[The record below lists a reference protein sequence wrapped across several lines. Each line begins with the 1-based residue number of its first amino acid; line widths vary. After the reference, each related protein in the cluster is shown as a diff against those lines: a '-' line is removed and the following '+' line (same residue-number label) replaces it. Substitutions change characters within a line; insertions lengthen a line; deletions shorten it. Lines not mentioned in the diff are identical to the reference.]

1 MEIQNRCDAGIL
13 DARAA
18 LMTLAAMT
26 VSNHRLILKAV
37 GILAILLC
45 AGMDANAQS
54 IPNPTPLAPPPKAR
68 PKGPGPTPDPAPG
81 PRRSVAADPAR
92 YRACLELADSDP
104 EKAYDTAT
112 AWVEEA
118 QSTTANHCLA
128 MALMKLGKFEESGIL
143 LTGMAASMPNAPK
156 NVRAELL
163 VQAGEVYLLAK
174 QPDGALKVLEQ
185 ARQLSPEDP
194 GILADQGRAYLL
206 GSKWARANEVLSQAL
221 SLEPTQAGF
230 WSLRATARRQT
241 KQIKAAEED
250 IETALALD
258 ENSPDIWLERGL
270 IDIAKSDKPKA
281 RKNLLRA
288 IQIDEKS
295 PVAEQARAAIEA
307 MDVKSRK

>member
-1 MEIQNRCDAGIL
+1 
-13 DARAA
+13 
-18 LMTLAAMT
+18 MTLAAMT
-26 VSNHRLILKAV
+26 VSNHRHILSLLGALLV
-37 GILAILLC
+37 LQGMGIGA
-45 AGMDANAQS
+45 DAQS

-68 PKGPGPTPDPAPG
+68 PKGPGPGPAPEPAVG

-92 YRACLELADSDP
+92 YRACLDLADTDP

-112 AWVEEA
+112 AWVEET

-128 MALMKLGKFEESGIL
+128 MSLMKLGKFEESGVL

-174 QPDGALKVLEQ
+174 QPDPALKVLDQ

-206 GSKWARANEVLSQAL
+206 SSKWVRANEVLSQAL
-221 SLEPTQAGF
+221 SLEPTQAGL
-230 WSLRATARRQT
+230 WSLRATARRQS

-250 IETALALD
+250 IETALAID
-258 ENSPDIWLERGL
+258 ESSPDIWLERGL
-270 IDIAKSDKPKA
+270 IDVAKSDKPKA
-281 RKNLLRA
+281 RTNLLRA

-295 PVAEQARAAIEA
+295 PVAEQARAAIEQ